1 MNTPELLQDQ
11 NTAKDPQGVGGSP
24 VPRDPLKREAGL
36 KPGDEVTGSAPP
48 AATAPISGGGG
59 ERPVASPAGTRRRM
73 VVIIIAAL
81 MVIGALALGFFPRWR
96 QRQTAEANMNELAIT
111 TVSVVS
117 PAFGTPGNGLIL
129 PAEIRPWRE
138 ASIYAR
144 VNGYLKDWLVD
155 IGAHVQQNQELAE
168 IETPDLDQ
176 QLDQA
181 RAQLQLAQANL
192 HLAEITD
199 TRWQELLKTAAVT
212 QQDADTKTAGRET
225 ATASVAAD
233 EANMRRLEQ
242 LVSYEKIIAPFS
254 GIITLREVD
263 IGDLIIAGNGGREMF
278 HMAQTDKLRV
288 YVRVPEPDALGIAA
302 GQTADL
308 HIPESP
314 GQTFT
319 AIVITTSEA
328 ISTTSRTLLVELEV
342 DNSKN
347 QILPYSYGDL
357 TFKANHTKPLLTVP
371 SDTLLFRAQ
380 GLQVGVVLPNDTVE
394 LRSIQEGRDFGQTVE
409 IISGVTPADR
419 VIINPSDS
427 LISGIQ
433 VRIADASGAADK
445 K

>member
-1 MNTPELLQDQ
+1 MNHSELPPDQ
-11 NTAKDPQGVGGSP
+11 NAAKN
-24 VPRDPLKREAGL
+24 
-36 KPGDEVTGSAPP
+36 PP
-48 AATAPISGGGG
+48 AATPPISGGGG
-59 ERPVASPAGTRRRM
+59 AQPVAAPGGKRR
-73 VVIIIAAL
+73 VFVIILAAL
-81 MVIGALALGFFPRWR
+81 ILIGALVLGFVPRWR
-96 QRQTAEANMNELAIT
+96 QRQTAEANMIELAIP

-117 PAFGTPGNGLIL
+117 PTYGSPKDGLIL

-144 VNGYLKDWLVD
+144 VNGYLKDWQVD
-155 IGAHVQQNQELAE
+155 IGAHVQKDQQLAL

-181 RAQLQLAQANL
+181 RAQLALARANL

-199 TRWQELLKTAAVT
+199 DRWQGLLKTAAVT

-225 ATASVAAD
+225 ASASVAAD
-233 EANMRRLEQ
+233 LANMRRLEQ
-242 LVSYEKIIAPFS
+242 LVSYEKIIAPFA

-263 IGDLIIAGNGGREMF
+263 IGDLIISGNGGQEMF

-288 YVRVPEPDALGIAA
+288 YVRVPEPDALGIAV

-308 HIPESP
+308 ATPENP
-314 GQTFT
+314 GRTFT
-319 AIVITTSEA
+319 ASVITTSEA
-328 ISTTSRTLLVELEV
+328 ISTVSRTLLVELQV

-357 TFKANHTKPLLTVP
+357 TFTANHAKPVLTVP
-371 SDTLLFRAQ
+371 SDALLFRAQ
-380 GLQVGVVLPNDTVE
+380 GLQVGVVGPDDIVE

-409 IISGVTPADR
+409 ILSGVTPSDR
-419 VIINPSDS
+419 VINNPSDS
-427 LISGIQ
+427 LIGGIK
-433 VRIADASGAADK
+433 VRIAGDSSAEAK